1 MEKLVIAAIQMCSG
15 DNRNKNL
22 DTARI
27 LMEKAV
33 QKGAQLIA
41 LPENFSF
48 IGQERENIT
57 FAEEGEA
64 GKILKFFKS
73 FSSKHR
79 TAIIGGSIPLKSAKK
94 PKITNTC
101 LVFDQSGQLTG
112 SYDKI
117 HLFDF
122 QLDDKTVYSES
133 HYAEPGERI
142 ATVNLFGHI
151 MGLSICYDLRFPE
164 LFRKMMLQG
173 MKILFVPAAFT
184 METGRDHW
192 EILLRARAIE
202 NQCYVVA
209 PAQYGRHNDERVSY
223 GRTMIIDPWGRIM
236 AQCQD
241 KEDIIVCEIDFEFL
255 DKVRK
260 RLPCLKHIRH
270 ELFFSSDA

>member
-1 MEKLVIAAIQMCSG
+1 MDTLSIAAIQMCSVQ
-15 DNRNKNL
+15 DRDKNL
-22 DTARI
+22 NTARV

-57 FAEEGEA
+57 FAEERETGE
-64 GKILKFFKS
+64 IVHFLKK
-73 FSSKHR
+73 FSMKHSV
-79 TAIIGGSIPLKSAKK
+79 AIIGGSVPLRSTNKTKV
-94 PKITNTC
+94 TNTC
-101 LVFDQSGQLTG
+101 LAFDQSGG
-112 SYDKI
+112 IIGGYDKI

-122 QLDDKTVYSES
+122 HLDDKAIYSES
-133 HYAEPGERI
+133 HYVKPGKHIE
-142 ATVNLFGHI
+142 TVKLFGHI
-151 MGLSICYDLRFPE
+151 MGLCICYDLRFPE
-164 LFRKMMLQG
+164 LFRKLMLRG
-173 MKILFVPAAFT
+173 MEVLFAPSAFT

-209 PAQYGRHNDERVSY
+209 PAQYGRHNDERISY

-241 KEDIIVCEIDFEFL
+241 KEDVIVCEIDFVFL
-255 DKVRK
+255 GKVRK
-260 RLPCLKHIRH
+260 RLPCLKHIRR
-270 ELFFSSDA
+270 ELFFPDEA